1 VRRLLLI
8 FGRIIYWVGW
18 PVSFASLYFTKRS
31 RVLIVCGQEVLVVKG
46 WLGSGHW
53 HTPGGG
59 IHKGEAPVDGAMR
72 EVQEEIGLTVK
83 PEQLQQLFHKRITTR
98 RFFRYDC
105 YAFVLLLLVKPE
117 LKLQPNEIIDSAWLP
132 LEAIRRQ
139 EAGKITSEML
149 AAWEQQT

>member
-1 VRRLLLI
+1 MKQVMILAGKIL
-8 FGRIIYWVGW
+8 YWAGW
-18 PVSFASLYFTKRS
+18 PVSFASLYFSKRT
-31 RVLIVCGQEVLVVKG
+31 RVLIICGQEVLVVKG

-59 IHKGEAPVDGAMR
+59 IHKGEAPVDGARR
-72 EVQEEIGLTVK
+72 ELKEEIGLTVK
-83 PEQLQQLFHKRITTR
+83 PEQLQHLFHKRITTR
-98 RFFRYDC
+98 RRFSYDC
-105 YAFVLLLLVKPE
+105 YAFVLVLPVKPE

-149 AAWEQQT
+149 AAWERQT